1 MNKESN
7 TNLSKVIGYE
17 SPAADVLS
25 ISTEGILCS
34 SGNLD
39 INDWEENNDVL

>member
-7 TNLSKVIGYE
+7 TNLGKVLGYE

-34 SGNLD
+34 SGEFD
-39 INDWEENNDVL
+39 ITDWEENNDVL